1 MNIKNKTGF
10 KGHVRITIKDSDGN
24 YKKLWQ
30 ENALGELLGIKIPGI
45 TGRYS
50 TEYNKDNL
58 IVDAGLA
65 GIASRY
71 NGDGAEAAFTYI
83 AVGTDDTAAA
93 ADNTTL
99 GAEITDSGLARA
111 EATASRETTTATND
125 TAKLSEEFTVTG
137 TKAINEVGIF
147 NAASAGTMGSRTVI
161 TTKNVEDGDTITIE
175 YTLEV
180 AEA

>member
-1 MNIKNKTGF
+1 MKSRNKIGV
-10 KGHVRITIKDSDGN
+10 KGHYKITIKDSNGN
-24 YKKLWQ
+24 YKNLWQ
-30 ENALGELLGIKIPGI
+30 ENALGELLGIRIPFI

-50 TEYNKDNL
+50 TEYHKDNL

-71 NGDGAEAAFTYI
+71 NGDGSEDEFKYI

-93 ADNTTL
+93 AGNTTL
-99 GAEITDSGLARA
+99 GTEITDSGLSRA
-111 EATASRETTTATND
+111 LATASRETTTATND
-125 TAKLSEEFTVTG
+125 TAKLSNEFSVTG
-137 TKAINEVGIF
+137 TKAIKEVGVF

-161 TTKNVEDGDTITIE
+161 TTKNVESGDTITIE